1 MNRMLRSETL
11 CAALLLVLSLVAF
24 LWEPI
29 SRYSDVHYST
39 ADFLQ
44 NFSLL
49 KVEPGHAPLN
59 AALSDPPTEMQP
71 WAMFARDEIAA
82 GRFPWWNPLSGT
94 GAPHF
99 ANYQSAVL
107 SPFSVPFYLF
117 SFKLALIL
125 SAALK
130 LFALGFLTYLFL
142 REIRLGFIAGLFG
155 ALAFMY
161 SGHNVL
167 LLAYP
172 HPGALVVLPGGCLF
186 VERALRRALEG
197 RNWWR
202 ELVGLCAVMVCGIFA
217 GNPEPFYFAALLV
230 GAYAAARLCG
240 CWIERRRD
248 PGSLRILRKAALGL
262 ALACLIAAGIGA
274 IQILPFFE
282 YLHNSRVYEQR
293 SAVQTPL
300 DPRYW
305 PLSMFPDI
313 LGTPRGPY
321 LLGYEIPPPNY
332 ELILTAHIG
341 ALVSFLAILAGT
353 LVRKDRHARF
363 FWIFAGLWL
372 VYAYNLFGLSRFF
385 AYIPSLDMAPMNRSQ
400 GDWLFCLAVLAALLV
415 DRVVRA
421 SETRRWIPALALL
434 LCAGAF
440 ASANLIGADRLI
452 AAFSQVSS
460 PNHDKF
466 APFVPTHIARMG
478 WLFALGCGLV
488 ALLLLLREGRFRSF
502 LALGLL
508 PLVFLPT
515 GWRWHDY
522 NPVCEDRMFFAMTPE
537 LARLKQ
543 RVGEERVAILG
554 EDSLPPMTNLAWR
567 INILPNYDAL
577 WVRDL
582 DTLHRVMFGDTH
594 NWRPL
599 MKGSERA
606 LKLFGTRWVL
616 AKWNW
621 IGFDSGLTRLPRHQD
636 QSLLRHEIVHGRP
649 LAQSFTC
656 HAANLQSVMVYLSG
670 YPDAPDQPFRFRLV
684 DESEDAT
691 VHEELIT
698 TSQIRASVY
707 TRRQQAFPLDPKAS
721 PPGRPVVF
729 RFQSQPESS
738 GRRYRLELE
747 PTENNGGTR
756 VFGWGHSLLAYSE
769 GEARLGPDRLPGE
782 LLFDFTFNDE
792 RFELVEQLG
801 EYGLYRHR
809 NPSELFTIV
818 GGAVNAESDSEC
830 IALLRAP
837 TFDPKRLVVRCNYMT
852 RGRID
857 EEATPQTRRSDY
869 RLIKTKSSVKV
880 YMVLNDNQSIVWI
893 EDEATFLANKFDW
906 KRVETIPEEE
916 FARFR
921 ILQDDPDTVAR
932 LGMVVVAP
940 QEAGAA
946 APTLLESTPTRHRLR
961 ITRSQPGWLV
971 ISQAHYPGWVAR
983 IAGESVPVER
993 ANYGFSTV
1001 ALPKGDYELVFAY
1014 ESNTVRLA
1022 LLISL
1027 GSLLAGLLLCFTW
1040 KRW

>member
-1 MNRMLRSETL
+1 MSAFLRSDAL
-11 CAALLLVLSLVAF
+11 RAAALLLISLVAF

-29 SRYSDVHYST
+29 SRYSEVHYST
-39 ADFLQ
+39 ADLLQ
-44 NFSLL
+44 SFSLL

-71 WAMFARDEIAA
+71 WAMFAHDELAM

-107 SPFSVPFYLF
+107 SPFSLPYYMV

-142 REIRLGFIAGLFG
+142 REIRLGFVAAVFG

-186 VERALRRALEG
+186 VERALRIALEG
-197 RNWWR
+197 RSWWR
-202 ELVGLCAVMVCGIFA
+202 ELLGLCTVMVCGIFA

-230 GAYAAARLCG
+230 GAYAAARLFG
-240 CWIERRRD
+240 SWWERRGD
-248 PGSLRILRKAALGL
+248 PGSTRALRKVATGL
-262 ALACLIAAGIGA
+262 LTACVIAAGIGA

-282 YLHNSRVYEQR
+282 YLQNSRVYEQR

-300 DPRYW
+300 DPKYW
-305 PLSMFPDI
+305 PLAVFPDI

-341 ALVSFLAILAGT
+341 ALVTFLAVLAVSLLRG
-353 LVRKDRHARF
+353 DRHARF
-363 FWIFAGLWL
+363 FWIFAALWA
-372 VYAYNLFGLSRFF
+372 VYAYNLFGFSRYF
-385 AYIPSLDMAPMNRSQ
+385 ALIPTLDMAPMNRSQ
-400 GDWLFCLAVLAALLV
+400 GDWLFCLAVLAGIML
-415 DRVVRA
+415 DRILRPA
-421 SETRRWIPALALL
+421 DRPRWIPALALL
-434 LCAGAF
+434 MCAVFF
-440 ASANLIGADRLI
+440 ASAHLVGADRLI
-452 AAFSQVSS
+452 AEFSQVSS

-466 APFVPTHIARMG
+466 APFVPQHIARMG
-478 WLFALGCGLV
+478 WLFALGCMLAGLLM
-488 ALLLLLREGRFRSF
+488 LLKESLPRRLLS
-502 LALGLL
+502 LGFL

-522 NPVCEDRMFFAMTPE
+522 NPVCEDRMFFANTPE
-537 LARLKQ
+537 LTRLKE

-567 INILPNYDAL
+567 LNILPNYDAL

-621 IGFDSGLTRLPRHQD
+621 IGFDSGLARLPRNAE

-649 LAQSFTC
+649 LTQSFTC
-656 HAANLQSVMVYLSG
+656 HEQRLQSVMVYLSA

-684 DESEDAT
+684 DESDGSV
-691 VHEELIT
+691 VHEESLT
-698 TSQIRASVY
+698 TAQIRASIY
-707 TRRQQAFPLDPKAS
+707 SRKQQSFPLDPKAS
-721 PPGRPVVF
+721 PPGRPVVI
-729 RFQSQPESS
+729 RFPPQAASS
-738 GRRYRLELE
+738 GRRYRIELE
-747 PTENNGGTR
+747 PAENNGGTR

-769 GEARLGPDRLPGE
+769 GEARLGADKLPGE

-792 RFELVEQLG
+792 RFELVDTLG
-801 EYGLYRHR
+801 DYSLYRYT
-809 NPSELFTIV
+809 NSSDLFTVV
-818 GGAVNAESDSEC
+818 GGAVEAETDSEC
-830 IALLRAP
+830 IGLLRAP
-837 TFDPKRLVVRCNYMT
+837 TFDPKRLVVRCNYRA
-852 RGRID
+852 RGKID
-857 EEATPQTRRSDY
+857 EEAPDQKHRTGG
-869 RLIKTKSSVKV
+869 RLVKTADSVKV
-880 YMVLNDNQSIVWI
+880 YMVLDDKQSIVWI

-906 KRVETIPEEE
+906 KKIETISKDE
-916 FARFR
+916 FSRFT
-921 ILQDDPDTVAR
+921 ILQDDPEKAAK
-932 LGMVVVAP
+932 LGLIVVAP
-940 QEAGAA
+940 QEAGNS
-946 APTLLESTPTRHRLR
+946 APTMLESSPTRHRMR
-961 ITRSQPGWLV
+961 ISRTQPGWLV
-971 ISQAHYPGWVAR
+971 ISQAHYPGWTAY
-983 IAGESVPVER
+983 IDGKETPVER

-1001 ALPKGDYELVFAY
+1001 ALPKGDYEVIFAY
-1014 ESNTVRLA
+1014 ESGTVRLA
-1022 LLISL
+1022 MLVSI
-1027 GSLLAGLLLCFTW
+1027 GSLLLGLLLCVLW
-1040 KRW
+1040 RRW